1 MTTAA
6 TLVERLEQ
14 AAHAVRLAR
23 YALPTDP
30 GWQWWHQSLWEFE
43 HLLSAAAE
51 DLHTQDLGHD
61 TKAGWWA
68 GVAAVVQV
76 RA

>member
-1 MTTAA
+1 
-6 TLVERLEQ
+6 LEQ

-23 YALPTDP
+23 YELPTDP

-51 DLHTQDLGHD
+51 DLHTQDLRHD
-61 TKAGWWA
+61 AKTVHWV
-68 GVAAVVQV
+68 GVAASIQV
-76 RA
+76 RR